1 MSSINV
7 LDAAGAVVAVNTPNT
22 DGQATMA
29 NSRPV
34 VIASDQ
40 STVPVNQSEVSTTG
54 TVTALNANLTS
65 GVATANSAVQ
75 LDLNGASGFAADI
88 RGTWTGT
95 IQFQGTINGT
105 NWFTLATIPA
115 GSAANIASVTSTT
128 ANGQW
133 IGNAAG
139 LLAVR
144 ATVSAAP
151 TGTATIVLRAKHAT
165 GLTFNLPSG
174 QTTQAVSGTVAV
186 SGVSGNVAT
195 IGAATEDAA
204 TATAPVI
211 TGGVVRD
218 TNAPTTL
225 VAGDAARA
233 TMSRGAALVT
243 KPYAV
248 AETGWIASLALTTT
262 TAAALQS
269 AAAAGLKRHITALQ
283 AINTGAAVVDLI
295 ILDGATERW
304 RLPLPVNVPVLIQFP
319 TELVTTAATALNAN
333 LSAAGSVRVNA
344 QGYTSA

>member
-1 MSSINV
+1 MSTINV
-7 LDAAGAVVAVNTPNT
+7 LDASGAVVSVNTPNA

-29 NSRPV
+29 TSRSV

-40 STVPVNQSEVSTTG
+40 STIAVNQGGVTATG
-54 TVTALNANLTS
+54 TATTLNANLTT
-65 GVATANSAVQ
+65 GAPTANSTVS
-75 LDLNGASGFAADI
+75 LNLNGASGFAVDI

-95 IQFQGTINGT
+95 IQFQGTVNNT
-105 NWFTLATIPA
+105 DWFTLASIPA
-115 GSAANIASVTSTT
+115 GSAANIATVTSTT
-128 ANGQW
+128 ANGVW
-133 IGNAAG
+133 IGNASG

-144 ATVSAAP
+144 ATFSAF
-151 TGTATIVLRAKHAT
+151 TSGSATVVLRAMQAT
-165 GLTFNLPSG
+165 GLTFNIPSG
-174 QTTQAVSGTVAV
+174 QTTQAVSGTLAV
-186 SGVSGNVAT
+186 SAVSGNVAT
-195 IGAATEDAA
+195 IGSATEDAA

-262 TAAALQS
+262 TAAALQA
-269 AAAAGLKRHITALQ
+269 AAAAGLKRNITALQ

-304 RLPLPVNVPVLIQFP
+304 RLPLPINVPVLIEFP

-333 LSAAGSVRVNA
+333 LSAAGTVRVNA